1 MDKSTRSIRVMVNAE
16 LSLAVN
22 GNSNISVTQIVVI
35 RYSYSDFSIGKIVE
49 SRFTVINEG
58 KTPLLQHCSSR
69 TTERLLPL
77 TMTELFSTLDH

>member
-1 MDKSTRSIRVMVNAE
+1 MGIMDKSTRSIRVMVNAE

-49 SRFTVINEG
+49 SR
-58 KTPLLQHCSSR
+58 LQ
-69 TTERLLPL
+69 
-77 TMTELFSTLDH
+77 